1 MQQTIKKPY
10 APLSPRGS
18 YICTL
23 RMRGYQVLH
32 IESGLS
38 TFVVSDGL
46 QASSLR
52 ELEHKLKKA
61 TLTPE
66 QIHADVAICA
76 APPRHVNNA
85 RPLPL
90 RAIEIWCVDLERCTW
105 RLMLSLNMRIRSH
118 VHRYLYRRAFACV

>member
-18 YICTL
+18 HICTL

-52 ELEHKLKKA
+52 ELEHKLKEQILA
-61 TLTPE
+61 PE

-85 RPLPL
+85 RRPLPL
-90 RAIEIWCVDLERCTW
+90 HARQKFGVLTSNDAHGFSCFLSA
-105 RLMLSLNMRIRSH
+105 SLNQVLLSYII
-118 VHRYLYRRAFACV
+118 